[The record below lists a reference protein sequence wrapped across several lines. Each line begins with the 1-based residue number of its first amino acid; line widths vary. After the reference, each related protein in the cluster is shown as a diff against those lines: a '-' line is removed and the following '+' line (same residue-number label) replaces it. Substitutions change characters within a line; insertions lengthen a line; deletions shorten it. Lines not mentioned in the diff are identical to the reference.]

1 MSQRYILTT
10 FAHGNG
16 PFSRTVE
23 WAKAVN
29 DAREG
34 PCGNNLQRQVTNTR
48 LGRLPIVVPLVYGER
63 QINIMIEE
71 LNSSSPGYLAKYPYE
86 ILLDPV
92 HGEILSRLMF
102 KGSNYAENLE
112 LLARDYPSVEAD
124 LHRHLDG
131 VRLLHTM
138 FGEPVELD
146 LRDAEYELGSNTRLN
161 TGITERRR
169 FYSSAGAGPFDEL
182 LERAIADPEVPLDK
196 DAMRKAL
203 PIAQR
208 MIEGYRVIM
217 SNEPGVFSYD
227 PNRVKRPNEMF
238 TPPFIHMPKPD
249 DTPLPGKGIYLMT
262 TGIDGVRESG
272 MYAAAFGLGMHL
284 FAATYTIKGL
294 PDGVRERVIPLL
306 PAKINNPNIVA
317 QYARAGWSSPWL
329 SHLAKKGFLTPA
341 HRATDDPE
349 MLFNHRGIK
358 ALGLGAVLTDNPQAS
373 LEEAITLAQ
382 NAEGFN
388 RALIERYGTLDGI
401 RYAAE
406 AVVRI
411 RERDYLDHM
420 GEMLDVGIDL
430 QGVRFT
436 TWGDEISYFMRKP
449 VAREVMS
456 K

>member
-1 MSQRYILTT
+1 MSQGYILTT

-29 DAREG
+29 DARESNL
-34 PCGNNLQRQVTNTR
+34 GNNLQRQVTNTR

-63 QINIMIEE
+63 QKNIMIEE
-71 LNSSSPGYLAKYPYE
+71 LNSSSPGYLAKYPDE
-86 ILLDPV
+86 ILFDQV
-92 HGEILSRLMF
+92 HGELLSKLMF

-112 LLARDYPSVEAD
+112 LLARDYYGVEAD
-124 LHRHLDG
+124 LHRHMNG

-138 FGEPVELD
+138 FGEPVAVD
-146 LRDAEYELGSNTRLN
+146 LRDVEYELGSNTRLH
-161 TGITERRR
+161 TGVSKWNR

-182 LERAIADPEVPLDK
+182 LERAIADPEIPLDK
-196 DAMRKAL
+196 EAMRKAL

-208 MIEGYRVIM
+208 MIQGYEVIM

-227 PNRVKRPNEMF
+227 ATRVKRPNEMF
-238 TPPFIHMPKPD
+238 TPPFIHTPKPD
-249 DTPLPGKGIYLMT
+249 DTPLPGKGIYLMA

-272 MYAAAFGLGMHL
+272 MYSAAFDLGMQL
-284 FAATYTIKGL
+284 FAATFTIKGL
-294 PDGVRERVIPLL
+294 PEGVRERVIPLL

-329 SHLAKKGFLTPA
+329 SHLARKGFLTPA
-341 HRATDDPE
+341 HRPTDDPE

-358 ALGLGAVLTDNPQAS
+358 ALGLGAVLTDDPKAS
-373 LEEAITLAQ
+373 LEEAIDLAR
-382 NAEGFN
+382 NAGAFN
-388 RALIERYGTLDGI
+388 AALIERYGTLDGI
-401 RYAAE
+401 KYAAE

-411 RERDYLDHM
+411 RELSYFDHM
-420 GEMLDVGIDL
+420 GEMLDVGMML
-430 QGVRFT
+430 SESRFSQT
-436 TWGDEISYFMRKP
+436 QEKEYFSRKP
-449 VAREVMS
+449 VAPEFLA